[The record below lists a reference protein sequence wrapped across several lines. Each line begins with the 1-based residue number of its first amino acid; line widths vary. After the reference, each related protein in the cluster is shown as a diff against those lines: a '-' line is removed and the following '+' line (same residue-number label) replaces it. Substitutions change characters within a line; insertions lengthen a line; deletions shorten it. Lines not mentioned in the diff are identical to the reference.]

1 MSVPAGAMMP
11 FSDYMVFVL
20 ASASGFLVTLLC
32 VPRVRRLATRWGCVS
47 LPKKERWHSEPTP
60 NLGGLA
66 FFLGF
71 VLTVLLFTPDFRSIW
86 PFFLVVTQMFIVG
99 IYDDFRQINP
109 ATKLIGQII
118 CAATAIFFGYALGFF
133 SWSPLDALLT
143 ALWIIGL
150 TNAINLLDNMDGL
163 AGGIGLIAA
172 AYLAFLFLQ
181 QGNSQHALI
190 CLALAGALAGFL
202 VHNSYPASIF
212 MGDAGSLFL
221 GSALSLLTIQANGQA
236 SNILSLVAVPSCI
249 LLVPILDT
257 ALVTVTRLLRGQPVS
272 QGGKDHASHR
282 LVILGLKEPQAVRL
296 LYLMA
301 FVAGGTAV
309 LIKWFSY
316 SLSLAILPLV
326 LLLFT
331 LFTAYLAQVEVVSA
345 EEEQRKR
352 EQQPLTVLLSR
363 LTYKRRLLEVLLD
376 FLVIASA
383 YYLAFGLRFEFHMTD
398 PLVSLYLQSLPV
410 VIIATYMTTYLC
422 GIYRGIW
429 RYTGLEDLVGIFK
442 GVACGTLLSMVVL
455 AIFYGFAG
463 FSRIVLVF
471 YGVLLFLGMAGSRL
485 SFRLFGLLFSGTRK
499 EKIPVLIY
507 GAGDGGEAVVRE
519 CRKNSGLAYRPV
531 GFLDDDPQKEGRT
544 VLGLRIFGDM
554 ERLPEIVQHE
564 KVEGCIISSPSIL
577 ANGHA
582 ERIRSICREQGL
594 WMKRLRLEIVEENS

>member
-1 MSVPAGAMMP
+1 MMP
-11 FSDYMVFVL
+11 FSDHMVLVL
-20 ASASGFLVTLLC
+20 APASAFVITLVF

-47 LPKKERWHSEPTP
+47 LPIKERWHSEPTP

-66 FFLGF
+66 FFSGF
-71 VLTVLLFTPDFRSIW
+71 VLTILLLSPNLRSIW
-86 PFFLVVTQMFIVG
+86 PFFLIVSQMFIVG

-133 SWSPLDALLT
+133 NWSPLDALLT

-172 AYLAFLFLQ
+172 SYLAFLFIQ

-202 VHNSYPASIF
+202 VHNSHPASIF
-212 MGDAGSLFL
+212 MGDEGSLFL
-221 GSALSLLTIQANGQA
+221 GSSLSLLTIQANGQA

-257 ALVTVTRLLRGQPVS
+257 ALVTVTRLLRGLPVS

-282 LVILGLKEPQAVRL
+282 LVILGLKEPQAVLL

-326 LLLFT
+326 LVLFT
-331 LFTAYLAQVEVVSA
+331 LFTAYLAQVEVVTA

-352 EQQPLTVLLSR
+352 QQQPLTVLFSR

-376 FLVIASA
+376 FLLIASA
-383 YYLAFGLRFEFHMTD
+383 YYLAFGFRLEFRMTD
-398 PLVSLYLQSLPV
+398 SLMNLYLQSLPV
-410 VIIATYMTTYLC
+410 VIVATYTTFYLC

-442 GVACGTLLSMVVL
+442 GVAYGTSLSIIALTLL
-455 AIFYGFAG
+455 FGFTG
-463 FSRIVLVF
+463 FSRIALLF
-471 YGVLLFLGMAGSRL
+471 YGLLLFLGMAGSRL
-485 SFRLFGLLFSGTRK
+485 SFRLFGLLFSGTRT
-499 EKIPVLIY
+499 EKVPVLIY

-519 CRKNSGLAYRPV
+519 CRKNSGLAYRPI

-544 VLGLRIFGDM
+544 VLGLRIFGAM
-554 ERLPEIVQHE
+554 ERLPEIVKHE

-594 WMKRLRLEIVEENS
+594 WMKRLRLEIVEET